1 MDDDSSTECWG
12 QVWEVVS
19 PLKEGQDLEGKRG
32 ANIPGGE
39 SACPET

>member
-1 MDDDSSTECWG
+1 MMIPAQSAGG
-12 QVWEVVS
+12 QVWELVS
-19 PLKEGQDLEGKRG
+19 HLKEGQDLGGKRG